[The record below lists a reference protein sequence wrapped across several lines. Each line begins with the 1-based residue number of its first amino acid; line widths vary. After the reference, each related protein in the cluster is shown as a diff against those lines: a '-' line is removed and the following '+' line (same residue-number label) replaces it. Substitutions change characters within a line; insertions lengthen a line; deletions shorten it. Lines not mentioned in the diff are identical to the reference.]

1 MEKRSSFSSGITLF
15 LTGYVA
21 FVAFLAVDK
30 LAISLSLLAAYALVT
45 FLAVRAGFWQR
56 AVESIAEHAKEFMI
70 ITACFVLVTPV
81 LFLNNPYVIHIL
93 TMACIYC
100 IATLGLNIQVGST
113 GMVNFAQG
121 AFFGVGAYVS
131 ALLDVNFG
139 VSFWLSLPA
148 GMILAGLL
156 GLLMGLPTLKTREY
170 HLSLVT
176 IAVAYI
182 SFLLVMN
189 FKWTGGPDGIPDIA
203 KPYLFGLGIGH
214 KISLGEFVIP
224 GVFTYCYMVLGF
236 LGLALVAG
244 SRLRNSWYGL
254 AWNAIRDD
262 EISSRCYGL
271 SLNRSKLEAFVFGS
285 VFAGAAG
292 ALYAHLIGFMSTENM
307 SFQVGLLMV
316 CMVILGGMD
325 NIPGVIVGTILLI
338 IIPEKLRALDDFR
351 MLSYGVVLIAMLIF
365 RPQGII
371 PVKPRIFALRPGG
384 GK

>member
-1 MEKRSSFSSGITLF
+1 MKTQSSLMPGLTL
-15 LTGYVA
+15 LLCGYVA
-21 FVAFLAVDK
+21 VVAFLAVDA
-30 LAISLSLLAAYALVT
+30 LPISLSLLALYVILTLAAVKSGFWHNALESITAHTKQFALVAVLMVLAT
-45 FLAVRAGFWQR
+45 PLFFLG
-56 AVESIAEHAKEFMI
+56 
-70 ITACFVLVTPV
+70 
-81 LFLNNPYVIHIL
+81 NPYVIHIF

-121 AFFGVGAYVS
+121 AFFGIGAYTS
-131 ALLDVNFG
+131 ALLGTHFG
-139 VSFWLSLPA
+139 VSFWISLPA
-148 GMILAGLL
+148 GMATAGIF

-189 FKWTGGPDGIPDIA
+189 FEWTGGPDGVPDIS
-203 KPYLFGLGIGH
+203 KPWFLGLPIGQ
-214 KISLGEFVIP
+214 KITIGGLVVP
-224 GVFTYCYMVLGF
+224 GVVTYCYMVLVF
-236 LGLALVAG
+236 LGLAIIAAR
-244 SRLRNSWYGL
+244 RLQNSWFGL

-271 SLNRSKLEAFVFGS
+271 SLSRSKLEAFVFGS

-292 ALYAHLIGFMSTENM
+292 ALYAHFIGFMSTENM

-325 NIPGVIVGTILLI
+325 NIAGVLVGTLLLI
-338 IIPEKLRALDDFR
+338 IIPEKLRALDDYR
-351 MLSYGVVLIAMLIF
+351 MLSYGLVLILMLIF

-371 PVKPRIFALRPGG
+371 PAKTRVFSLKLKG
-384 GK
+384 

>member
-1 MEKRSSFSSGITLF
+1 MKNQSTIVPGLTLF
-15 LTGYVA
+15 LVGYA
-21 FVAFLAVDK
+21 AAIAFLAVDA
-30 LAISLSLLAAYALVT
+30 LYLSLGLLAAYVVMTIA
-45 FLAVRAGFWQR
+45 AVKSGFWHK
-56 AVESIAEHAKEFMI
+56 AVDCIAEHSREF
-70 ITACFVLVTPV
+70 TLLSALLVVVTPL
-81 LFLNNPYVIHIL
+81 LFLSNPYVVHIL

-131 ALLDVNFG
+131 ALLDANFG
-139 VSFWLSLPA
+139 VSFWISLPA
-148 GMILAGLL
+148 GMIAAGLF

-176 IAVAYI
+176 IAFAYI

-203 KPYLFGLGIGH
+203 KPNLFGLLIGQ
-214 KISLGEFVIP
+214 KLTIGGLVIP
-224 GVFTYCYMVLGF
+224 GGFTYCYMVLIF
-236 LGLALVAG
+236 LALALVAAH
-244 SRLRNSWYGL
+244 RLQNSWYGM

-271 SLNRSKLEAFVFGS
+271 SLNRSKLEAFVYGS

-292 ALYAHLIGFMSTENM
+292 ALYAHFIGFMSTENM

-325 NIPGVIVGTILLI
+325 NIAGVLVGTLLLI
-338 IIPEKLRALDDFR
+338 IIPEKLRALEDFR
-351 MLSYGVVLIAMLIF
+351 MLSYGVVLIMMLIF

-371 PVKPRIFALRPGG
+371 PVKPRIFPLKARG
-384 GK
+384 

>member
-1 MEKRSSFSSGITLF
+1 MPGLTL
-15 LTGYVA
+15 LLCGYVA
-21 FVAFLAVDK
+21 VVAFLAVDA
-30 LAISLSLLAAYALVT
+30 LPISLSLLALYVILTLAAVKSGFWHNALESITAHTKQFALVAVLMVLAT
-45 FLAVRAGFWQR
+45 PLFFLG
-56 AVESIAEHAKEFMI
+56 
-70 ITACFVLVTPV
+70 
-81 LFLNNPYVIHIL
+81 NPYVIHIF

-121 AFFGVGAYVS
+121 AFFGIGAYTS
-131 ALLDVNFG
+131 ALLGTHFG
-139 VSFWLSLPA
+139 VSFWISLPA
-148 GMILAGLL
+148 GMATAGIF

-189 FKWTGGPDGIPDIA
+189 FEWTGGPDGVPDIS
-203 KPYLFGLGIGH
+203 KPWFLGLPIGQ
-214 KISLGEFVIP
+214 KITIGGLVVP
-224 GVFTYCYMVLGF
+224 GVVTYCYMVLVF
-236 LGLALVAG
+236 LGLAIIAAR
-244 SRLRNSWYGL
+244 RLQNSWFGL

-271 SLNRSKLEAFVFGS
+271 SLSRSKLEAFVFGS

-292 ALYAHLIGFMSTENM
+292 ALYAHFIGFMSTENM

-325 NIPGVIVGTILLI
+325 NIAGVLVGTLLLI
-338 IIPEKLRALDDFR
+338 IIPEKLRALDDYR
-351 MLSYGVVLIAMLIF
+351 MLSYGLVLILMLIF

-371 PVKPRIFALRPGG
+371 PAKTRVFSLKLKG
-384 GK
+384 

>member
-1 MEKRSSFSSGITLF
+1 MEKRSAFSSGIILF
-15 LTGYVA
+15 LVGYVA
-21 FVAFLAVDK
+21 FVAFLAVDQ
-30 LAISLSLLAAYALVT
+30 LVFSLSLLAAYAAAAFT
-45 FLAVRAGFWQR
+45 AVKSGFWRR
-56 AVESIAEHAKEFMI
+56 AVESIADHARQFTLI
-70 ITACFVLVTPV
+70 AVCFVFITPL

-100 IATLGLNIQVGST
+100 IATLGLNIQVGSA

-148 GMILAGLL
+148 GMFVAGVC

-189 FKWTGGPDGIPDIA
+189 FSWTGGPDGVPDIS
-203 KPYLFGLGIGH
+203 KPSLFGLAIGRR
-214 KISLGEFVIP
+214 ISIGDFVIP
-224 GVFTYCYMVLGF
+224 GVFTYCCMVLVF
-236 LGLALVAG
+236 LGLFITVAG
-244 SRLRNSWYGL
+244 RLRNSWYGL

-292 ALYAHLIGFMSTENM
+292 ALYAHFIGFMSTENM

-325 NIPGVIVGTILLI
+325 NIAGVLVGTVLLI
-338 IIPEKLRALDDFR
+338 IIPEKLRALDDYR
-351 MLSYGVVLIAMLIF
+351 MLSYGVVLILMLLF
-365 RPQGII
+365 RPQGVI
-371 PVKPRIFALRPGG
+371 PVKPRIFALRSGG
-384 GK
+384 GE